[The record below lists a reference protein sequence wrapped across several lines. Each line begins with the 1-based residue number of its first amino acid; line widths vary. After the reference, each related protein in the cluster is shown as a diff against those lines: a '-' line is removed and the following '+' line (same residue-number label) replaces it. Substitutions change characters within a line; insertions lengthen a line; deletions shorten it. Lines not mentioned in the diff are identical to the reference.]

1 MVRVTGV
8 GDQDLEFLVG
18 RMAQELPS
26 HHGPVPGPVPFTG
39 IGRMDGHEALS
50 TADEFL
56 EGLALLVA
64 LALSAPVLAQD
75 KITLRMSTPASETD
89 QRSVALAEVFA
100 PAVADFAVYE
110 PHWNSSLFK
119 QGTELEAI
127 ARGNLEMAL
136 ASAQELAVFFPEF
149 SIFATG
155 YVHRD
160 AAHQV
165 AVFNDPLMDPFKK
178 KVEDEL
184 NMKLLSVMYFGAR
197 HVNLRTDKK
206 VMTPEDLA
214 GVNLRMPGTDA
225 WQFLGKALGASPT
238 PMAFAEVYTGLQTG
252 AIDGQDNPLPT
263 VVDKKFY
270 EVTKQIILTS
280 HLVDLNYIAISKKVW
295 DKMTPEQQATVQAAA
310 DAAAIRIENLSLAG
324 DMGRSPFYKNP
335 YRYMLRVRRE
345 YSRSGSRFFS
355 GAGESEDVAVDWGEP
370 PQPEIPFIFDT
381 DMRAAVRR
389 MVTHGAGPKTRA
401 RFVRLMVR
409 ECSGEQIPHA
419 TAMEMLKQEGFY
431 PFKRRGPIPNRYCGA
446 IDPLTGGFLGIPSP
460 ENRKSSSGYYGFRKN
475 G

>member
-1 MVRVTGV
+1 MSFSLTKGGYAMSNLLSRRTFISILLSAV
-8 GDQDLEFLVG
+8 LVFG
-18 RMAQELPS
+18 LAGQSLADKKIKLRMAGSGSP
-26 HHGPVPGPVPFTG
+26 TG
-39 IGRMDGHEALS
+39 TRAIAL
-50 TADEFL
+50 DEKF
-56 EGLALLVA
+56 G
-64 LALSAPVLAQD
+64 
-75 KITLRMSTPASETD
+75 
-89 QRSVALAEVFA
+89 
-100 PAVADFAVYE
+100 PAVSEFADYE

-165 AVFNDPLMDPFKK
+165 AVFKDPLMDPFKK

-197 HVNLRTDKK
+197 QVNLRTEKK
-206 VMTPEDLA
+206 VMTPEDLK
-214 GVNLRMPGTDA
+214 GVNLRMPGTEA

-263 VVDKKFY
+263 VFDKKFY

-310 DAAAIRIENLSLAG
+310 DEASKHCRANQVKKDAELVIFFKEQGLKV
-324 DMGRSPFYKNP
+324 YKP
-335 YRYMLRVRRE
+335 
-345 YSRSGSRFFS
+345 
-355 GAGESEDVAVDWGEP
+355 DVDA
-370 PQPEIPFIFDT
+370 
-381 DMRAAVRR
+381 
-389 MVTHGAGPKTRA
+389 
-401 RFVRLMVR
+401 
-409 ECSGEQIPHA
+409 
-419 TAMEMLKQEGFY
+419 
-431 PFKRRGPIPNRYCGA
+431 
-446 IDPLTGGFLGIPSP
+446 
-460 ENRKSSSGYYGFRKN
+460 FRKHAQERYLKSDFAKSWPKGLLEKIN
-475 G
+475 WL